1 MCRHLR
7 YIVLLGIF
15 FLIGGCSNIAKSK
28 TKVEP
33 TQSIPQPESTIILD
47 SRTPTEAET
56 LVTPSPIPGR
66 EPTQTTSPAQTAC
79 LDEAFRPITIPT
91 RQAPLEVRF
100 LSDGN
105 LWVWREDTGD
115 ALQILDTRDAQSFS
129 FSPDGQVIAFTRGN
143 PYSQTELWAINR
155 DGTNMRLLISADQLH
170 TILGEPTTTEFEY
183 TDEILYIDWIDG
195 GRALGFEVQRS
206 YNAIGG
212 CCDSGGSWQVDLTTR
227 ELSPWTPAKEIQ
239 NERLGLVSPD
249 GSQLALVGEMGL
261 TLVNGDGSN
270 RRADVLTC
278 PYIPQM
284 EGGGFIAPMVLWAAD
299 SQSLAVITYSEN
311 IWEPEATFTTW
322 RVPSDG
328 APAQELHTFSG
339 DPFSVSLSPDQRYLA
354 YRKASKPLSNDWVL
368 HLATFDGR
376 LDIVYA
382 QGNLMDFWGWSPDG
396 VHFMFGQADTRSLS
410 LGSVCGAAQPHL
422 KPPVYPIW
430 HVTWVDPNRFVFI
443 SGGDGPGESELRL
456 GIVGD
461 GSLRIALSRAIT
473 PLTRWF
479 LSRASR
485 RKIG

>member
-1 MCRHLR
+1 MCSLIR
-7 YIVLLGIF
+7 YIVLFGIF
-15 FLIGGCSNIAKSK
+15 FLIGGCSNIAESK

-105 LWVWREDTGD
+105 LWVWREESGDTV
-115 ALQILDTRDAQSFS
+115 QISDIRDAQSFS
-129 FSPDGQVIAFTRGN
+129 FSTDGHVIAFTRGE
-143 PYSQTELWAINR
+143 PFHQAELWAIKR
-155 DGTNMRLLISADQLH
+155 DGTNLRLLISAEQLYE
-170 TILGEPTTTEFEY
+170 ILGEPTTTEFEY

-212 CCDSGGSWQVDLTTR
+212 CCDSGGTWQVDLTTR

-396 VHFMFGQADTRSLS
+396 VHFVYGQDTTRAPY
-410 LGSVCGAAQPHL
+410 LGSVCGGAQPL
-422 KPPVYPIW
+422 LDPPVFPIW
-430 HVTWVDPNRFVFI
+430 QITWVDPDRFVFT
-443 SGGDGPGESELRL
+443 SGGDGPTDSELRL
-456 GIVGD
+456 GTVGN
-461 GSLRIALSRAIT
+461 GSLRIGSQQGDYASYQVVPLSKD
-473 PLTRWF
+473 
-479 LSRASR
+479 SVE
-485 RKIG
+485 